1 MAWARV
7 STSACLVKRTSYA
20 RRVSRSTKVAGATAI
35 ATVLLL
41 YAIIQHGRTSRA
53 ERALHELPKTARA
66 VLRIDAAALADSESA
81 RALFDWF
88 VPAERLSEIEV
99 RCGLVPL
106 TALDDAT
113 VWVGGPE
120 GEPFQSMGLLL
131 RGRTADAETLAE
143 CYRTLVEARGGAIDR
158 VATPT
163 GPLLRSRDGQSALA
177 QVDDRTVVT
186 GSTATVAEFMAVERG
201 VVPPLV
207 EETRFRDIWSR
218 VSVGAAIVGVF
229 VAPPRWQSAFERVG
243 AIGDRASALA
253 GVEGLGLTT
262 RAKTPTALTV
272 VLEVTDSE
280 VARRD
285 AALMEVWL
293 EAPPDTV
300 EPYLVDLARSAQIH
314 VDGALITLTL
324 DVSSLPKRL

>member
-1 MAWARV
+1 MAG
-7 STSACLVKRTSYA
+7 
-20 RRVSRSTKVAGATAI
+20 VAAI
-35 ATVLLL
+35 ATVALL
-41 YAIIQHGRTSRA
+41 YVAIEHGRTLRA
-53 ERALHELPKTARA
+53 ERTLHELPKTARA

-88 VPAERLSEIEV
+88 VPAERLSEIEA
-99 RCGLVPL
+99 RCGLAPL
-106 TALDDAT
+106 AALSDAT

-120 GEPFQSMGLLL
+120 GEPFQSIGLLL

-143 CYRTLVEARGGAIDR
+143 CYQTLVEARGSAIDR

-177 QVDDRTVVT
+177 QVDDHTVVT
-186 GSTATVAEFMAVERG
+186 GSADTVSEFLAVGRG

-207 EETRFRDIWSR
+207 EEARFRDIWSR
-218 VSVGAAIVGVF
+218 VAVGAAIAGVF
-229 VAPPRWQSAFERVG
+229 VAPPRWQSAFERIG
-243 AIGDRASALA
+243 AISDQASALA

-262 RAKTPTALTV
+262 RANIPTALTV
-272 VLEVTDSE
+272 VLDVTDSA

-285 AALMEVWL
+285 AALMEVWM
-293 EAPPDTV
+293 ESPPDTV
-300 EPYLVDLARSAQIH
+300 EPYLVNLARSAQIQ
-314 VDGALITLTL
+314 VDGARITVTL

>member
-1 MAWARV
+1 
-7 STSACLVKRTSYA
+7 
-20 RRVSRSTKVAGATAI
+20 VAGVAAI
-35 ATVLLL
+35 ATVALL
-41 YAIIQHGRTSRA
+41 YVAIEHGRTLRA

-88 VPAERLSEIEV
+88 VPAERLSEIEA
-99 RCGLVPL
+99 RCGLAPL
-106 TALDDAT
+106 AALSDAT

-120 GEPFQSMGLLL
+120 GEPFQSIGLLL

-143 CYRTLVEARGGAIDR
+143 CYQTLVEARGSAIDR

-177 QVDDRTVVT
+177 QVDDHTVVT
-186 GSTATVAEFMAVERG
+186 GSADTVSEFLAVGRG

-207 EETRFRDIWSR
+207 EEARFRDIWSR
-218 VSVGAAIVGVF
+218 VAVGAAIAGVF
-229 VAPPRWQSAFERVG
+229 VAPPRWQSAFERIG
-243 AIGDRASALA
+243 AISDQASALA

-262 RAKTPTALTV
+262 RANIPTALTV
-272 VLEVTDSE
+272 VLDVTDSA

-285 AALMEVWL
+285 AALMEVWM
-293 EAPPDTV
+293 ESPPDTV
-300 EPYLVDLARSAQIH
+300 EPYLVNLARSAQIQ
-314 VDGALITLTL
+314 VDGARITVTL

>member
-1 MAWARV
+1 M
-7 STSACLVKRTSYA
+7 KRTSYA
-20 RRVSRSTKVAGATAI
+20 QPVSRSTKVAGVAAI
-35 ATVLLL
+35 ATIVLL
-41 YAIIQHGRTSRA
+41 YTINQHGRALRA

-66 VLRIDAAALADSESA
+66 VLRIDAAAVAESKSA

-88 VPAERLSEIEV
+88 VPAEHLSEIEA
-99 RCGLVPL
+99 RCGLAPL
-106 TALDDAT
+106 AALSEAT

-120 GEPFQSMGLLL
+120 GKPFQSIGLLL

-158 VATPT
+158 VTTPT
-163 GPLLRSRDGQSALA
+163 GSLLRSRDGLSALA
-177 QVDDRTVVT
+177 QIDDRTIVT
-186 GSTATVAEFMAVERG
+186 GSTDTVAEFMAVERG

-218 VSVGAAIVGVF
+218 VAVDAAIAGVF

-243 AIGDRASALA
+243 AISDRGSALA

-262 RAKTPTALTV
+262 RAKIPTALTV
-272 VLEVTDSE
+272 LLEVTDSE